1 MNRIGHIVRKEFL
14 QLKRDPRLLPV
25 VFLAPVLQ
33 LLLLGFAANLDV
45 RDIPTV
51 VCDLDATAAS
61 REFTA
66 EFINSGYFKLKS
78 NVPDIRAV
86 DACLDDGLASVAIVI
101 QRGFA
106 DRLGAGRRARVQI
119 LVDGSESQSATIGAN
134 YAQMI
139 GLRYSQRI
147 LAGMFEKLQSLGLR
161 PVRINPEVRIF
172 YNPEL
177 RSRNFMIP
185 GILGLIL
192 LVITTMLTSM
202 AVVREYEVGTME
214 QLIVTPVRPGEL
226 IIGKLLPFFIIGII
240 DVCLVLVVAVFLFG
254 VPIRGSVP
262 LLFLMTI
269 LFMMTTLGSGLLIST
284 VSRTQQQAMMT
295 SVLLLMPML
304 MLAGFVFPVENMPRF
319 FQWITVIVPLKYYLV
334 IIRGLFL
341 KGVGLADLWPQGLAL
356 LLFGAGILTLSVLRF
371 RKRIG

>member
-1 MNRIGHIVRKEFL
+1 MNRIGPIVRKEFL
-14 QLKRDPRLLPV
+14 QLRRDPKLLPV

-33 LLLLGFAANLDV
+33 LLLLGYAANLDV

-61 REFTA
+61 REFTS
-66 EFINSGYFKLKS
+66 EFINSGYFRLKAE
-78 NVPDIRAV
+78 VRDIRAV
-86 DACLDDGLASVAIVI
+86 DRYLDEGKASLAIVVE
-101 QRGFA
+101 RGFA
-106 DRLGAGRRARVQI
+106 GRLGGREPARVQL
-119 LVDGSESQSATIGAN
+119 LVDGTESQSAMIGAN
-134 YAQMI
+134 YAQRI

-147 LAGMFEKLQSLGLR
+147 LAGMFENLRSLGLR
-161 PVRINPEVRIF
+161 PVQINPEVRIF

-192 LVITTMLTSM
+192 LVITTILTSM

-214 QLIVTPVRPGEL
+214 QLIVTPLRPLEL
-226 IIGKLLPFFIIGII
+226 IAGKLLPFFIIGII
-240 DVCLVLVVAVFLFG
+240 DVCLVLVVAVFMFG

-262 LLFLMTI
+262 LLFFMTI

-284 VSRTQQQAMMT
+284 VSHTQQQAMMT

-304 MLAGFVFPVENMPRF
+304 MLAGFVFPIENMPKF

-341 KGVGLADLWPQGLAL
+341 KGVGLAELWTQGLAL
-356 LLFGAGILTLSVLRF
+356 LAFGAGILTLSVLRF

>member
-1 MNRIGHIVRKEFL
+1 MSRIGSIVRKEFL
-14 QLKRDPRLLPV
+14 QLKRDPKLLPV
-25 VFLAPVLQ
+25 VFLAPVIQ
-33 LLLLGFAANLDV
+33 LLLLGYAANLDI
-45 RDIPTV
+45 RDIPAV

-61 REFTA
+61 REFA
-66 EFINSGYFKLKS
+66 SEFLNSGTFRLAAS
-78 NVPDIRAV
+78 VGDIRDV
-86 DACLDDGLASVAIVI
+86 DRYLDEGRASLAIVI
-101 QRGFA
+101 ERGFA
-106 DRLGAGRRARVQI
+106 DRLGGGEPAGVQI
-119 LVDGSESQSATIGAN
+119 LVDGTESQSATIGAG
-134 YAQMI
+134 YARMI
-139 GLRYSQRI
+139 SLRYSQKI
-147 LAGMFEKLQSLGLR
+147 LSGKFASLRGRGLR
-161 PVRINPEVRIF
+161 PVRIDPEVRIF

-214 QLIVTPVRPGEL
+214 QLIVTPVRPLEL
-226 IIGKLLPFFIIGII
+226 IAGKLLPFFIIGII

-262 LLFLMTI
+262 LLFLMT
-269 LFMMTTLGSGLLIST
+269 LFFMMTTLGSGLLIST

-304 MLAGFVFPVENMPRF
+304 LLAGFVFPIENMPKL
-319 FQWITVIVPLKYYLV
+319 FQAITVIVPLRYYLV

-341 KGVGLADLWPQGLAL
+341 KGVGLAELWPQGLAL
-356 LLFGAGILTLSVLRF
+356 LAFGVAILTLSVLRF